1 MASVDITNSTP
12 ATSTDLSTTHNA
24 CSAMSSVGP
33 EREDF
38 YRQKFEAVSQ
48 MLVALSEENKS
59 LKIRLNG
66 VQTLQT
72 LLSEAREELAGKH
85 QLIRDMETK
94 IADLQ
99 AMIAKLGG
107 NSGDRS
113 ILQGAIVVPGVSKE
127 LVDNLIRENAK
138 LKQMLRGSRENSGL
152 VDDKTDTEK
161 QLQMCQEQYHRD
173 MAAKDHEIKK
183 LQELLAASDNDKDV
197 EIARLQKALKDAR
210 NVDHTRD
217 VLCQSLTEETQTLKT
232 RLAATAQM
240 CNDLALKLDSKER
253 MLSQAQNSMQMS
265 VTGQLGKVSLGE
277 GSSTDAQNRAIRQLE
292 QEVNKLNTQLRE
304 VVDMNTRWQAY
315 NDQRETTSS
324 RYKGRSR
331 STHNWQT
338 SYKETMGNC
347 KLGLKSYRTCHS
359 QRAAGDC
366 RRNNSGTLTTY
377 FSQQRRTLRSKERKQ
392 KSFKVQ
398 NKLVRMTERYE
409 MEKEKTQQMER
420 RMEAMEAEHAQC
432 KQTQN
437 QEEIVDMLKQQLQA
451 YKEDFEEERRDRER
465 MQARQESVEEELAT
479 SKATVRQLEAQLH
492 REKNQKQFP
501 PVYHVQYDQQNA
513 LRARS
518 ANRHTPYAV
527 GNRFNYGFDVVD
539 GDIVADGPSENNDED
554 KGETREERRRSR
566 RRETDILQCPKC
578 KREYT
583 KDRHNEL
590 LEHIDLCYD

>member
-12 ATSTDLSTTHNA
+12 ATSTDSSTTQNA

-72 LLSEAREELAGKH
+72 LLSEAREEIAGKH
-85 QLIRDMETK
+85 QLIRDMETR

-107 NSGDRS
+107 NSGDKS

-197 EIARLQKALKDAR
+197 EIARLQKALKEAR

-315 NDQRETTSS
+315 NDQRENYVITLQGKVS
-324 RYKGRSR
+324 
-331 STHNWQT
+331 
-338 SYKETMGNC
+338 E
-347 KLGLKSYRTCHS
+347 HS
-359 QRAAGDC
+359 QLADKLQRDNGQLQARIEELQNMPQSA
-366 RRNNSGTLTTY
+366 SGGGL
-377 FSQQRRTLRSKERKQ
+377 SEEQQRYFDNLLLTAKKNLEEQREETEE
-392 KSFKVQ
+392 VQ

-554 KGETREERRRSR
+554 KGETREDRRRSR

>member
-1 MASVDITNSTP
+1 MASADFASNSTSSTP
-12 ATSTDLSTTHNA
+12 ATSTNSTQNA
-24 CSAMSSVGP
+24 NSAMSSVGP
-33 EREDF
+33 ERDDF

-48 MLVALSEENKS
+48 MVVSLSEENKS

-85 QLIRDMETK
+85 QVIRDLETRV
-94 IADLQ
+94 ADLQ
-99 AMIAKLGG
+99 AKIAKLGG
-107 NSGDRS
+107 NSEDKS

-138 LKQMLRGSRENSGL
+138 LKQMLRGPRENSGL
-152 VDDKTDTEK
+152 VEDKTDTEK

-183 LQELLAASDNDKDV
+183 VQEILASSDNDKDV

-217 VLCQSLTEETQTLKT
+217 VLCQSLTEETQTLKA

-240 CNDLALKLDSKER
+240 CNDLAHKLDSKER
-253 MLSQAQNSMQMS
+253 MLSQAQNSIQMS
-265 VTGQLGKVSLGE
+265 VAGQLGKVSLGE
-277 GSSTDAQNRAIRQLE
+277 GSSTDAQNRAILQLE

-315 NDQRETTSS
+315 NDQRENYVITLQGKVT
-324 RYKGRSR
+324 
-331 STHNWQT
+331 
-338 SYKETMGNC
+338 E
-347 KLGLKSYRTCHS
+347 HS
-359 QRAAGDC
+359 QLADKLQRDNRQLQARIEELQNMPQSA
-366 RRNNSGTLTTY
+366 SGGGL
-377 FSQQRRTLRSKERKQ
+377 SEEQQRYYDNLLLTAKKNLEEQREETEE
-392 KSFKVQ
+392 VQ

-409 MEKEKTQQMER
+409 MEKEKTEQMER

-432 KQTQN
+432 KQSQN

-465 MQARQESVEEELAT
+465 MQARQETVEQDLAT
-479 SKATVRQLEAQLH
+479 AKATVRQLEAQLH
-492 REKNQKQFP
+492 REKNQKQF

-539 GDIVADGPSENNDED
+539 GEVVADGPTENDEG
-554 KGETREERRRSR
+554 KAEPPREERRRSR